1 MSRAHVTQVLRLL
14 AMAPEAKTMVLALGD
29 SLQGSSFGV
38 HTLRHLCNLS
48 ADEQQRRIKKHVEF
62 VLVQVE

>member
-1 MSRAHVTQVLRLL
+1 
-14 AMAPEAKTMVLALGD
+14 MAPEAKTMALALGD
-29 SLQGSSFGV
+29 SLLGSSFGV
-38 HTLRHLCNLS
+38 HTLRRLCNLS